1 MPTFVCRI
9 GKADGTVL
17 EERLEAEDAA
27 EARHRLDRQ
36 GVVVFAIRPAGRL
49 QGLSFDLLPSLRRG
63 LAPREFLVF
72 NHELLV
78 LIKAGLP
85 IMKALDILAGRTGH
99 PTFGKVL
106 ADVRGQVRGGSSL
119 ADAMA
124 GHPRE
129 FSELYVATLRA
140 GERSGNVVEMLTRY
154 QAFMKRLLAVRKKIV
169 TALSYPAF
177 LLSVGAGVIAFLMV
191 FVMPTFLDVYKEA
204 QSELPAATRVLMA
217 VVGFLKRW
225 TVALVVGLVG
235 TAAAL
240 RVWYGTEGGRRRI
253 DGLLLRLPFVGSIVR
268 THYTISVART
278 LATILTGGI
287 PLVSALRM
295 VGDSIPNRVIAAD
308 IAEVIERV
316 KTGSGLAAA
325 FAAGGLMPRMTLEMI
340 EVGEATGALEEML
353 NQVAEFHEDELDRSL
368 TRITTWVEPVL
379 LLVMGGLV
387 AVVVVTMYLPIFN
400 LAGTIK

>member
-1 MPTFVCRI
+1 
-9 GKADGTVL
+9 
-17 EERLEAEDAA
+17 
-27 EARHRLDRQ
+27 
-36 GVVVFAIRPAGRL
+36 
-49 QGLSFDLLPSLRRG
+49 
-63 LAPREFLVF
+63 
-72 NHELLV
+72 
-78 LIKAGLP
+78 
-85 IMKALDILAGRTGH
+85 
-99 PTFGKVL
+99 
-106 ADVRGQVRGGSSL
+106 
-119 ADAMA
+119 
-124 GHPRE
+124 
-129 FSELYVATLRA
+129 
-140 GERSGNVVEMLTRY
+140 
-154 QAFMKRLLAVRKKIV
+154 MKRLLAVRKKIV

-204 QSELPAATRVLMA
+204 QSELPVATRVLMA
-217 VVGFLKRW
+217 AVGFLKRW
-225 TVALVVGLVG
+225 TAALAAGLVG
-235 TAAAL
+235 AAVAL